1 MLNVKVK
8 LAANLHSTGEHAAQQ
23 PRPASALTP
32 THTLLSSAGHA
43 TAPYGKIAWS
53 EQGHGLVPAL

>member
-23 PRPASALTP
+23 SRPASALPT
-32 THTLLSSAGHA
+32 THTLLSSAGH
-43 TAPYGKIAWS
+43 TTDP
-53 EQGHGLVPAL
+53 EPLVVR